1 MTDGSLPARDK
12 PLPVLLVTVGVLN
25 ILAGLVCCPL
35 NGFSVVS
42 PMVFGGVQEM
52 LEGVEDQQ
60 LQARQGQ
67 LDILEEDIAA
77 TETEDERLLLQ
88 KEREL
93 VLSQPPVFRASKM
106 YSAYTEPRTAGWF
119 IVDGVTGL
127 LGNILL
133 LISGIGLLQR
143 KSWGRMLAM
152 GVSAYKLLLGVGSSI
167 WYGFVVMPSMF
178 ENMSN
183 LSGGLPG
190 APPPNLG
197 PSIQLIGGF
206 TSLLMFLYCAIYPVA
221 VLVILNLE
229 SIRKVYAPQLPLG
242 DFD

>member
-1 MTDGSLPARDK
+1 MTDGSHSGREK
-12 PLPVLLVTVGVLN
+12 PLPVLLVAVGVLN
-25 ILAGLVCCPL
+25 ILAGLVCCPM
-35 NGFSVVS
+35 NGFSMLS
-42 PMVFGGVQEM
+42 PMMFGGVQQM

-67 LDILEEDIAA
+67 LDTLDEDIAA
-77 TETEDERLLLQ
+77 AETKDERLLLQ

-93 VLSQPPVFRASKM
+93 VLSQPPVLRASKM
-106 YSAYTEPRTAGWF
+106 YSAYTEPRTAAWF
-119 IVDGVTGL
+119 IADGVTGL

-133 LISGIGLLQR
+133 LISGIGLLTR
-143 KSWGRMLAM
+143 KSWGRKIAL
-152 GVSAYKLLLGVGSSI
+152 GVSCYKLLMGVGSSI

-178 ENMSN
+178 ENMAN
-183 LSGGLPG
+183 LSGGLSG

-197 PSIQLIGGF
+197 LSIQLIGAI
-206 TSLLMFLYCAIYPVA
+206 TSMLMFLYCSIYPVA